1 MSQPIG
7 FTQIFN
13 ITILLRGNRIMNYHW
28 NWRIFWQASPDGVGT
43 YMDTLW
49 SGLLWTMATALTAW
63 VMALILGAVIGTI
76 RTMPNKWAV
85 RFGNAYVELFRN
97 IPLLVQMF
105 LWYFVMPE
113 LIPTAAGNW
122 LKAMPN
128 ASFITAVLCL
138 GFFTSSR
145 VAVQVS
151 AGIGSLPSGQKMAG
165 TALGL
170 TLPQTYRYVLLPM
183 AFRIILPPL
192 TSEFLNII
200 KNSSVA
206 LTIGLMELTARA
218 RSMQEFS
225 FQVFEAF
232 TAATL
237 IYIVV
242 NIVVVN
248 LMRLLEKKVA
258 VPGFIVAGTASAGG
272 H

>member
-1 MSQPIG
+1 MRHLS
-7 FTQIFN
+7 
-13 ITILLRGNRIMNYHW
+13 
-28 NWRIFWQASPDGVGT
+28 
-43 YMDTLW
+43 
-49 SGLLWTMATALTAW
+49 
-63 VMALILGAVIGTI
+63 
-76 RTMPNKWAV
+76 
-85 RFGNAYVELFRN
+85 
-97 IPLLVQMF
+97 
-105 LWYFVMPE
+105 
-113 LIPTAAGNW
+113 
-122 LKAMPN
+122 
-128 ASFITAVLCL
+128 L

-145 VAVQVS
+145 VAIQVS
-151 AGIGSLPSGQKMAG
+151 AGIHSLPRGQKLAG

-170 TLPQTYRYVLLPM
+170 TLPQTYRYILLPM
-183 AFRIILPPL
+183 AFRIVMPPL

-242 NIVVVN
+242 NIIVVN
-248 LMRLLEKKVA
+248 LMRLLEKKIA
-258 VPGFIVAGTASAGG
+258 IPGFITSGSASAGG